1 MTNRLKLAAVVACV
15 STLGACGSDGGN
27 GDTFIASPTIREF
40 LAEAQFSVLFTEAQ
54 IATMESV
61 GLQINLGSN
70 PPSIEGTF
78 RIDPRV
84 LQATS
89 VAADVDFIGQINLS
103 QNVTFFNQDSA
114 AQAIRIN
121 VVADGLDE
129 AAFGEIVVLSS
140 YISGSGNMFTAFS
153 RNEVTFDGHTF
164 EIAQAF
170 SGVVTDNGI
179 ENIQQLDYVVDDRGD
194 PGNFLIPSDTAQ
206 MFIDLDGVS
215 EKLD

>member
-1 MTNRLKLAAVVACV
+1 
-15 STLGACGSDGGN
+15 
-27 GDTFIASPTIREF
+27 
-40 LAEAQFSVLFTEAQ
+40 
-54 IATMESV
+54 MESV
-61 GLQINLGSN
+61 GLQINLGSS
-70 PPSIEGTF
+70 PPSIEGNF
-78 RIDPRV
+78 RINPRV

-89 VAADVDFIGQINLS
+89 VAGATDQIGQTFVS
-103 QNVTFFNQDSA
+103 QNVNFFNQDND
-114 AQAIRIN
+114 AQTIRIN

-129 AAFGEIVVLSS
+129 SAFGEIVVLSS

-164 EIAQAF
+164 EVAQAF
-170 SGVVTDNGI
+170 SGVVTNNGI

-215 EKLD
+215 ENLN